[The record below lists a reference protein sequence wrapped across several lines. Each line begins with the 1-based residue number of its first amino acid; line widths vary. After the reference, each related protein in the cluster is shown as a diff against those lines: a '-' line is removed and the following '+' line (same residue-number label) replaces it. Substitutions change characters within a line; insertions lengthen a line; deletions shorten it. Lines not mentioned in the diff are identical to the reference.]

1 LPGGQQPPALELR
14 VIQSR
19 IYETNMKD
27 FFESIKEKCQ
37 NGAGFYNPF
46 YEHDAPS
53 KIDCIGIKNQIFK
66 NFIQSTAS
74 FTIEVEPTTKTQLK
88 VRLRIADGL
97 GRPAYNKFIYS
108 AVFKEI
114 SDSLGI
120 LDISIDVKRAE

>member
-1 LPGGQQPPALELR
+1 VDKVDMEIVGSYRRGAVTSGDID
-14 VIQSR
+14 VIITS
-19 IYETNMKD
+19 
-27 FFESIKEKCQ
+27 Q
-37 NGAGFYNPF
+37 N
-46 YEHDAPS
+46 E
-53 KIDCIGIKNQIFK
+53 QIFK

-88 VRLRIADGL
+88 VRLRITDGL

-120 LDISIDVKRAE
+120 LDIPIDVKRAE